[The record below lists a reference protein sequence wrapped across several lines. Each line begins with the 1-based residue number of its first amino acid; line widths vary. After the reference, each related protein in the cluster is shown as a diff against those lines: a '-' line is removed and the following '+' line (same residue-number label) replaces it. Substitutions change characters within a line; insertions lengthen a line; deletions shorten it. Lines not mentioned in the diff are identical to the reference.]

1 MKKIEIIGAQV
12 DLGANRRGVNM
23 GPSAIR
29 FAGLSERMEAM
40 GLDIRDRGDLIPMQG
55 GKTRDNM
62 RWYEAIVDVDKRLF
76 AEVLDSLRE
85 GALPVVLGGDHSIA
99 AGSVPA
105 ASRHYRRI
113 GLIWIDAHADFNDEN
128 STLTGNVH
136 GMPLSAICGS
146 GPDWL
151 VDYGEDLRYVD
162 PAKVVLVGG
171 RDFDPPERVRLK
183 EAGVNVFNI
192 RDVDTLGMAE
202 VMRRAIDIAGN
213 GTEGIYVSFDMDS
226 IAPQDAP
233 GVVTPVIGG
242 LTSREVFL
250 ACEMLAQTGRVIGMD
265 MVEVNPILDE
275 RNKTGELACSLIL
288 ALLGEMKY

>member
-105 ASRHYRRI
+105 ASRHYGRI

-202 VMRRAIDIAGN
+202 VMRRAIDIAGS

-250 ACEMLAQTGRVIGMD
+250 ACEMLAQTGRVIGID

>member
-250 ACEMLAQTGRVIGMD
+250 ACEMLAQTGRVIGID

>member
-105 ASRHYRRI
+105 ASRHYGRI

-250 ACEMLAQTGRVIGMD
+250 ACEMLAQTGRVIGID

>member
-113 GLIWIDAHADFNDEN
+113 GRIWIDAHADFNDEN

-250 ACEMLAQTGRVIGMD
+250 ACEMLAQTGRVIGID

>member
-76 AEVLDSLRE
+76 AEVRDSLRE

-105 ASRHYRRI
+105 ASRHYGRI

-128 STLTGNVH
+128 STLSGNVH

-171 RDFDPPERVRLK
+171 RDFDPPERIRLK

-202 VMRRAIDIAGN
+202 VMRRAIDIAGS

-250 ACEMLAQTGRVIGMD
+250 ACEMLAQTGRVIGID

>member
-76 AEVLDSLRE
+76 AEVLDSLSE
-85 GALPVVLGGDHSIA
+85 GALPVVFGGDHSIA

-105 ASRHYRRI
+105 ASRHYGRI

-202 VMRRAIDIAGN
+202 VMRRAIDIAGS

-250 ACEMLAQTGRVIGMD
+250 ACEMLAQTGRVIGID

>member
-1 MKKIEIIGAQV
+1 MKKIDIIGAQV

-29 FAGLSERMEAM
+29 FAGLAERMEAM
-40 GLDIRDRGDLIPMQG
+40 GLEIFDRGDLIPMIG
-55 GKTRDNM
+55 GATKDNM

-76 AEVLDSLRE
+76 SEVLGSLE
-85 GALPVVLGGDHSIA
+85 GGALPVVLGGDHSIA

-105 ASRHYRRI
+105 ASYHCGSI

-151 VDYGEDLRYVD
+151 VDYGEKLHYVD
-162 PAKVVLVGG
+162 PSKVVLVGG

-202 VMRRAIDIAGN
+202 VMRRAIDIAGT

-226 IAPQDAP
+226 IASKELEGPYYP
-233 GVVTPVIGG
+233 GIYNTVSFHQV
-242 LTSREVFL
+242 S
-250 ACEMLAQTGRVIGMD
+250 D
-265 MVEVNPILDE
+265 MRIYTFFDFSKSFNL
-275 RNKTGELACSLIL
+275 NKEL
-288 ALLGEMKY
+288 E

>member
-76 AEVLDSLRE
+76 AEVLDSLSE

-105 ASRHYRRI
+105 ASRHYGRI

-202 VMRRAIDIAGN
+202 VMRRAIDIAGS

-250 ACEMLAQTGRVIGMD
+250 ACEMLAQTGRVIGID

>member
-29 FAGLSERMEAM
+29 FAGLSERMKAM

-76 AEVLDSLRE
+76 AEVLDSLSE

-105 ASRHYRRI
+105 ASRHYGRI

-202 VMRRAIDIAGN
+202 VMRRAIDIAGS

-250 ACEMLAQTGRVIGMD
+250 ACEMLAQTGRVIGID